1 MRTATKGCFTLA
13 RVHDLCSM
21 DHSLESQRSSP
32 KKRPK
37 LVLSNI
43 YDRATLERRL
53 AAEPFLR
60 RTLSFYRYVRLEDPK
75 ALREQLFLEWD
86 ALGVL
91 GRVYVAREG
100 INAQIS
106 VPQHNWE
113 AFDSALNNWP
123 QFASM
128 PYKFAIED
136 DGKSFIKLAIK
147 VRHQIVADGLSEDQ
161 YDVTNVGRHLSA
173 AQWNELSK
181 DESAIVVDMRNHYES
196 EVGHFKGALLPE
208 ADTFK
213 EELPEVL
220 QKLRGKEDAPVL
232 LYCTGGVR
240 CEKTSAYLKHHGFQN
255 VNQLHGGII
264 DYVRQVA
271 NENLDNTFMG
281 VNFVFDQRL
290 GERVSD
296 DVIAHCHQCGS
307 PWDRHSNC
315 ANKACNLLF
324 LQCPKCAAEHEGTC
338 SAECHEIIHLS
349 EEAQAEIRRNVGA
362 QGGTKRF
369 HRARPEEFKQGA
381 FAPKTT

>member
-181 DESAIVVDMRNHYES
+181 EESAIVVDMRNHYES

>member
-1 MRTATKGCFTLA
+1 
-13 RVHDLCSM
+13 M
-21 DHSLESQRSSP
+21 DHRLESQRSSP
-32 KKRPK
+32 KKRAK

-60 RTLSFYRYVRLEDPK
+60 RTLSFYRYVRIEDPK
-75 ALREQLFLEWD
+75 TLREQLFVQWA

-106 VPQHNWE
+106 IPQQHWE
-113 AFDSALNNWP
+113 AFDSALNHWP

-128 PYKFAIED
+128 PYKFALED

-161 YDVTNVGRHLSA
+161 YDVTNVGKHLSA

-220 QKLRGKEDAPVL
+220 QKLRGKEDVPVL

-264 DYVRQVA
+264 DYVRQVT

-324 LQCPKCAAEHEGTC
+324 LQCPECATQRQSTC
-338 SAECHEIIHLS
+338 SKDCQDLLNSSS
-349 EEAQAEIRRNVGA
+349 EHQAEIRSRAGS
-362 QGGTKRF
+362 RDHSLPF
-369 HRARPEEFKQGA
+369 HRARPSEFTAGE
-381 FAPKTT
+381 FAPKTPLI

>member
-1 MRTATKGCFTLA
+1 
-13 RVHDLCSM
+13 M

-75 ALREQLFLEWD
+75 TLREQLFLEWD

-123 QFASM
+123 QFAGM

-181 DESAIVVDMRNHYES
+181 EESAIIVDMRNHYES

-324 LQCPKCAAEHEGTC
+324 LQCPECAAEHEGTC

>member
-1 MRTATKGCFTLA
+1 
-13 RVHDLCSM
+13 M

-75 ALREQLFLEWD
+75 TLREQLFLEWD

-128 PYKFAIED
+128 QYKFAIED

-315 ANKACNLLF
+315 ANKSCNLLF

>member
-181 DESAIVVDMRNHYES
+181 EESAIVVDMRNHYES

-220 QKLRGKEDAPVL
+220 QKLRGKEDAPIL

-315 ANKACNLLF
+315 ANKSCNLLF

>member
-106 VPQHNWE
+106 VPQHQWE

-315 ANKACNLLF
+315 ANKSCNLLF

>member
-324 LQCPKCAAEHEGTC
+324 LQCPECATEHEGTC

>member
-315 ANKACNLLF
+315 ANKSCNLLF